1 MQSRYLMQLSN
12 LTQSNEEAVAVS
24 AKDTKYRERIRTEVK
39 DGVLKIW
46 YDNDGWK
53 WTTEIKN

>member
-1 MQSRYLMQLSN
+1 MAIQVSHAINLY

-46 YDNDGWK
+46 Y
-53 WTTEIKN
+53 